1 MRLSPEA
8 IKEFQEI
15 YRREFGKTISDDE
28 ARKIAE
34 RFITLVE
41 IILRPIPGVDFP
53 TDEEKNNLVKT
64 HPDSCWPILNQRLK
78 LYIEWVIKFNLS

>member
-15 YRREFGKTISDDE
+15 YRREFGKTISDEE

-34 RFITLVE
+34 RFMNLME
-41 IILRPIPGVDFP
+41 IVCRPIPGVDFP
-53 TDEEKNNLVKT
+53 IDEEKNNLVKT

-78 LYIEWVIKFNLS
+78 LYIELVIKINLS

>member
-15 YRREFGKTISDDE
+15 YQREFGKAISDDE

-34 RFITLVE
+34 RFITLIE

-53 TDEEKNNLVKT
+53 IDEDKNNLVKT
-64 HPDSCWPILNQRLK
+64 NSGSCWPILNQRLK
-78 LYIEWVIKFNLS
+78 LYIELVIKINLF

>member
-34 RFITLVE
+34 RFITLIEV
-41 IILRPIPGVDFP
+41 ILRPIPGVDFP
-53 TDEEKNNLVKT
+53 FDKE
-64 HPDSCWPILNQRLK
+64 
-78 LYIEWVIKFNLS
+78 